1 MNHYLVVVLYYK
13 KNGMAAK
20 ITIAIVAST
29 KEKIQS
35 IVGNIACG
43 NYRLLLIS
51 KHENLSMQLEE
62 MQFLYPG
69 VEVEIIECT
78 KDGCWEAD
86 MIMLDIPNLEQHKVA
101 EIIKEVSTQKI
112 VVKISEENFVDGDDL
127 QKLLKNSKVVNVT
140 GHSRSSKK
148 TITGKDL
155 ESVEFVSSLFKKTKQ
170 PI

>member
-1 MNHYLVVVLYYK
+1 MV
-13 KNGMAAK
+13 AK

-35 IVGNIACG
+35 IIGNIAFA
-43 NYRLLLIS
+43 NHRLLLVS

-69 VEVEIIECT
+69 VDVEIIECT

-86 MIMLDIPNLEQHKVA
+86 MIILDIPSLEQYEVA
-101 EIIKEVSTQKI
+101 ERIKEVSTQKI
-112 VVKISEENFVDGDDL
+112 VVKISEESFADGDDL

-140 GHSRSSKK
+140 GHSGSSKK
-148 TITGKDL
+148 VITGKDPEAV
-155 ESVEFVSSLFKKTKQ
+155 ESVSSLFKKTKQ
-170 PI
+170 PR